1 MGFLYSV
8 VRPRMLSGIKIIEEI
23 EGTGAQ
29 VEKCDSVVFDC
40 AATLSK
46 GTRVHGRQSES
57 TVLGARRLIAG
68 IEGALLGMREGG
80 YRKVRISPHLAYR
93 SEGVKDKV
101 PPNAVLVYEL
111 WLKEV
116 EKHSLTNKVRS
127 CEATI

>member
-1 MGFLYSV
+1 
-8 VRPRMLSGIKIIEEI
+8 MLSGIKIIEEI
-23 EGTGAQ
+23 EGAGAQ
-29 VEKCDSVVFDC
+29 VEKGDGVVFDC

-46 GTRVHGRQSES
+46 GTKVHGRQSES
-57 TVLGARRLIAG
+57 IVLGARRIIAG

-116 EKHSLTNKVRS
+116 EKHSPTLHSSETPQKRGAS
-127 CEATI
+127 